1 MPCSGDGEA
10 RRRPGRGVGGG
21 GRWGA
26 ARVAPWETTRGE
38 GGVGSLSTKILIS
51 SNIRDNLGLGSNI
64 ENDMWASLFNDQP
77 DSMVFVEIGLHTGA
91 CSN

>member
-1 MPCSGDGEA
+1 MAAAGGGAPPESP
-10 RRRPGRGVGGG
+10 PGR
-21 GRWGA
+21 R
-26 ARVAPWETTRGE
+26 RGE